1 MFDLERE
8 KAKFKR
14 KGWSYRRAA
23 PVLEVTYQYLSD
35 VLNGKHT
42 SRRLVK
48 KIGELP
54 RCANGARRKA
64 AGRQKQEGR

>member
-23 PVLEVTYQYLSD
+23 PVLEVTYQYVSD
-35 VLNGKHT
+35 VLNGRRS
-42 SRRLVK
+42 SRRLIK
-48 KIGELP
+48 KIGSLP
-54 RCANGARRKA
+54 RCRNGARRKGEA
-64 AGRQKQEGR
+64 K